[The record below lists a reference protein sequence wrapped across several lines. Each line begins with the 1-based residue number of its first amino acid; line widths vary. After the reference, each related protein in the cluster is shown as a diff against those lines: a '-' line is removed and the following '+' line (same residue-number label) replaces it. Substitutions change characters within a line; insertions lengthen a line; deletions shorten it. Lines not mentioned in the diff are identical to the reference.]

1 MSTLVNISSAPPAST
16 ALPPHPLEPL
26 SADEVRAA
34 VELLKKNGK
43 VTPTTRFV
51 SVALKEPD
59 KSYVHGHGGGS
70 GNGQSPP
77 REAFAVLFDN
87 ATNSCLRGHALA

>member
-34 VELLKKNGK
+34 VELLKQNGK

-51 SVALKEPD
+51 SVALKEPRQ
-59 KSYVHGHGGGS
+59 VARPR
-70 GNGQSPP
+70 QSRIGTASRRLARRSPCSSTTPP
-77 REAFAVLFDN
+77 TP
-87 ATNSCLRGHALA
+87 ATRRRSR